1 MRGCKVR
8 KLAVL
13 IAVGA
18 LVAFVLKKLRGE
30 PAPQFANH
38 PTVRGG
44 PLPDLVPAPDD
55 PTVPASSEERL
66 VPAPVDP
73 TVPSPR
79 DAAAGETMRAGDA
92 KPATEPAPTG
102 KAEPAGAAKV
112 AETAKAAER
121 AKPAEPAADGQRE
134 LDLPPLVAAPT
145 DPTVPASSDATLVAE
160 VADPTVPSAPGDPA
174 APAASTEDRTWV
186 EPADG
191 ACPDGYPIKA
201 KVKSGIYHQPGS
213 VTYDRTK
220 PDRCYPSVAAA
231 EADGLR
237 APKR

>member
-8 KLAVL
+8 KLVVL

-44 PLPDLVPAPDD
+44 PLPDLIP
-55 PTVPASSEERL
+55 
-66 VPAPVDP
+66 
-73 TVPSPR
+73 
-79 DAAAGETMRAGDA
+79 
-92 KPATEPAPTG
+92 
-102 KAEPAGAAKV
+102 
-112 AETAKAAER
+112 
-121 AKPAEPAADGQRE
+121 
-134 LDLPPLVAAPT
+134 APT
-145 DPTVPASSDATLVAE
+145 DPTVPAAADAGPGLIAAPE
-160 VADPTVPSAPGDPA
+160 DPTVPAPDPTPAAAADDEPANATPAAAGPANATPAPEPTPAAAADDEPADATPVAAEPADLPPLVPAPSDPTAVASGDRALVPDADAPAPKA
-174 APAASTEDRTWV
+174 APATSGEQTWV
-186 EPADG
+186 KPVDG

-237 APKR
+237 SPKR

>member
-13 IAVGA
+13 IALGA
-18 LVAFVLKKLRGE
+18 LVAFVVKRLQGD
-30 PAPQFANH
+30 PAPQFDNH

-44 PLPDLVPAPDD
+44 PLPDLVPAP
-55 PTVPASSEERL
+55 E
-66 VPAPVDP
+66 
-73 TVPSPR
+73 
-79 DAAAGETMRAGDA
+79 
-92 KPATEPAPTG
+92 
-102 KAEPAGAAKV
+102 
-112 AETAKAAER
+112 
-121 AKPAEPAADGQRE
+121 
-134 LDLPPLVAAPT
+134 
-145 DPTVPASSDATLVAE
+145 DPTVPASSDARLVPAPE
-160 VADPTVPSAPGDPA
+160 DPTVPAPPPKPPAAPEPELDLPPLVRAPADPTAAASGDRALVPDADAPPAKA
-174 APAASTEDRTWV
+174 APAAASGEQAWV
-186 EPADG
+186 APVDG

-213 VTYDRTK
+213 ATYDRTK

>member
-55 PTVPASSEERL
+55 PTVPAAADAGPGL
-66 VPAPVDP
+66 IAAPEDP
-73 TVPSPR
+73 TVPAPAPVAPANEGPA
-79 DAAAGETMRAGDA
+79 DATPAPEPTPAAAADD
-92 KPATEPAPTG
+92 EPAEATPVA
-102 KAEPAGAAKV
+102 AEPA
-112 AETAKAAER
+112 
-121 AKPAEPAADGQRE
+121 
-134 LDLPPLVAAPT
+134 DLPPLVPAPT
-145 DPTVPASSDATLVAE
+145 DPTAAASGDRTLVPD
-160 VADPTVPSAPGDPA
+160 ADAPAPKA
-174 APAASTEDRTWV
+174 APATSGEQTWV
-186 EPADG
+186 KPVDG